1 MSGLAPSCI
10 GNAEDPNLDKP
21 TILVIVS
28 NYKDHPSITKIK

>member
-10 GNAEDPNLDKP
+10 GNSEDPNLDKP